1 MLCGEPTTHSRL
13 EGQMSSNSRNY
24 FVVILLMLAAILYLQ
39 TRSLGRIVPLRSPL
53 KAFPLEIKTWKG
65 AEVPIE
71 DRVLN
76 ILGVE
81 DYLNR
86 AYREVDKGLVY
97 LYIGYYQTQKQGDT
111 IHSPK
116 NCLPGSGW
124 EHFDVGYEN
133 ISLQGH
139 PTIRVNSYLI
149 EKGTAKQ
156 VVYYWYQS
164 NGRVIASEYWGK
176 IHLVMNAMTRNRTD
190 GALVRVTAPI
200 SSSTESAKLFALK
213 FIQDSFPL
221 LDQFIPK

>member
-1 MLCGEPTTHSRL
+1 
-13 EGQMSSNSRNY
+13 MSSNSRNY

-53 KAFPLEIKTWKG
+53 KAFPFEIKTWKG

-124 EHFDVGYEN
+124 EPFDVGYEN

-164 NGRVIASEYWGK
+164 YGRVIASEYWGK

>member
-1 MLCGEPTTHSRL
+1 
-13 EGQMSSNSRNY
+13 MSSNNRNY
-24 FVVILLMLAAILYLQ
+24 VAVICLIVATIFYLQ
-39 TRSLGRIVPLRSPL
+39 TRSLGRVVPLRYPL
-53 KAFPLEIKTWKG
+53 KVFPLEIKTWRG

-71 DRVLN
+71 DKVLN

-81 DYLNR
+81 EYLNR
-86 AYREVDKGLVY
+86 VYRDFDRGVVY

-124 EHFDVGYEN
+124 EPFDVGYES
-133 ISLQGH
+133 ISVQGH
-139 PTIRVNSYLI
+139 PTIQVNRYLI
-149 EKGTAKQ
+149 QKGTAKQ

-164 NGRVIASEYWGK
+164 NGSVIASEYWGK
-176 IHLVMNAMTRNRTD
+176 IHLVLNAMSRNRTD
-190 GALVRVTAPI
+190 GALVRVTTPI
-200 SSSTESAKLFALK
+200 NYSTESANLLAVR